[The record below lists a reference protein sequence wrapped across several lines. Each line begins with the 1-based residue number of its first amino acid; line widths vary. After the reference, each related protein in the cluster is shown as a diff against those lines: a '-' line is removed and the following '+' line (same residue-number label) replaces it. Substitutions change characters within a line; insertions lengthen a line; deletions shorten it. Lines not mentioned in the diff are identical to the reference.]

1 MCELDNVPSRNAAA
15 AVKKWCMYVYVYD
28 LGLFLRRKFSYI
40 ERAVEIFQKR
50 VLIKLENIFLEN
62 VSADDRVYMLTKYF
76 FFENTY
82 FLHVR
87 RKLYKILFLSI
98 NSFILKLFLYM

>member
-1 MCELDNVPSRNAAA
+1 MCM
-15 AVKKWCMYVYVYD
+15 CMFFKP
-28 LGLFLRRKFSYI
+28 LFEAQVLLHRKSSG
-40 ERAVEIFQKR
+40 IFQKR
-50 VLIKLENIFLEN
+50 LLIKVENIFLES

>member
-1 MCELDNVPSRNAAA
+1 
-15 AVKKWCMYVYVYD
+15 MYVYVYD

-76 FFENTY
+76 FLKIHISYMYVGNYIKYY
-82 FLHVR
+82 F
-87 RKLYKILFLSI
+87 
-98 NSFILKLFLYM
+98 